1 MKILKYV
8 LVIAVIGF
16 MVYLIVTGTNSDTAP
31 VDSSPVVNVDDSNI
45 ETREICYVWNTEA
58 GDSATL
64 RMEFSGVGG
73 VDVQGRFDFVPAEKD
88 KKTGTIVGTA
98 GPLDQ
103 QMMARTA
110 KLMWTASGEGV
121 TNQEELYVIFGEGM
135 ASPGFGEMKDR
146 GDGVYVYADPENIS
160 YDLNLQQT
168 DCGDGAVM
176 IQ

>member
-1 MKILKYV
+1 MKTLK
-8 LVIAVIGF
+8 LIFVIAVLCV
-16 MVYLIVTGTNSDTAP
+16 MVYVVVTSTKPEIVPDIIPNQQVTEE
-31 VDSSPVVNVDDSNI
+31 VI
-45 ETREICYVWNTEA
+45 ESREICYIWNTEA

-64 RMEFSGVGG
+64 RMKFSGVGG
-73 VDVQGRFDFVPAEKD
+73 SNVQGQFDFVPAEKD
-88 KKTGTIVGTA
+88 KKTGPIQGIA

-146 GDGVYVYADPENIS
+146 GDGVYVYADPEKIS

-168 DCGDGAVM
+168 DCGDDAVM
-176 IQ
+176 AQ

>member
-1 MKILKYV
+1 MKLFKYI
-8 LVIAVIGF
+8 LVIAVIGL
-16 MVYLIVTGTNSDTAP
+16 MVYLIVTETKTNTIP

-45 ETREICYVWNTEA
+45 EPREICYIWNTEA

-64 RMEFSGVGG
+64 RMKFSGVGG
-73 VDVQGRFDFVPAEKD
+73 SNVQGQFDFVPAEKD
-88 KKTGTIVGTA
+88 KKTGPIQGIA

-110 KLMWTASGEGV
+110 KVMWTASGEGV

-146 GDGVYVYADPENIS
+146 GDGVYVYADPEKIS

-168 DCGDGAVM
+168 DCGDDAVM
-176 IQ
+176 AQ